1 MNTLEL
7 PNSATLP
14 SMSSIRQFWK
24 PREAA
29 SISARELF
37 G

>member
-1 MNTLEL
+1 MNTFEL

-14 SMSSIRQFWK
+14 SMSSISAFWK

-29 SISARELF
+29 SASARELF